1 MSTVRLEESFELA
14 AAPEVVWG
22 YLIDPAKIVV
32 CLPGAELLSV
42 EDERNYQGRV
52 RVKVGAVTVSYDGTM
67 EFVAIDDEARRV
79 EMVGKG
85 REKGGAGTATMTM
98 EGRVEPHGADGA
110 EAGEGG
116 GGKGGGG
123 AVGAEPSGSRVSITA
138 EVQLTGKIVRF
149 GRGMIGAVSKEVFS
163 QFAACLAALVAE
175 AGEGESASEAPAA
188 GAAETPAS
196 TPPQT
201 PGAASDASP
210 PAEPQSPRAPE
221 PEPIASAAP
230 VSAFGLL
237 FATLRSSV
245 KRFFARLSGRG

>member
-1 MSTVRLEESFELA
+1 MSTVRLEESFELGA
-14 AAPEVVWG
+14 TPDVVWG

-32 CLPGAELLSV
+32 CLPGAELLSI
-42 EDERNYQGRV
+42 EGERKYTGRV

-67 EFVAIDDEARRV
+67 EFVTIDDETRRV

-98 EGRVEPHGADGA
+98 EGRVEALGDADVD
-110 EAGEGG
+110 GG
-116 GGKGGGG
+116 GGGG
-123 AVGAEPSGSRVSITA
+123 AGGEGVGPPGSRVSITA

-163 QFAACLAALVAE
+163 QFAACLAGLVEE
-175 AGEGESASEAPAA
+175 AGEASAPEAPPAGDAEAPAPD
-188 GAAETPAS
+188 AAR
-196 TPPQT
+196 
-201 PGAASDASP
+201 P
-210 PAEPQSPRAPE
+210 PAEPQSTRAPE